1 MCCTSRA
8 PFSMQVRNT
17 FLHFDEHHDGDV
29 GAIRRASSIP
39 PAARL
44 SPTTSYAEPEQ
55 GSTRSPSPARSEAEM
70 PSDYE
75 NLPPLV
81 KRLVDRPAAPGVT
94 TIMVRNVPNKYTQ
107 RLLLR
112 VWKQMGYGH
121 AIDLFY
127 LPMDFRNKCNL
138 GYCFLNFISAEYA
151 AQFRAEV
158 EGLRLTT
165 FKTPKVLVTA
175 EAHIQGFL
183 PNFTAFRNSAVMG
196 KSVAPEYQPLVCDPA
211 TGKEVT
217 IPRPMSG
224 PKPVATPSVDVLSK
238 RLLAT
243 VATVLTDDVAHMVV
257 AGLLQGYVSS
267 GHLRDLA
274 SIVASME
281 ADSAVR
287 QHVVNHCLQQLMA
300 TGSIPA

>member
-1 MCCTSRA
+1 
-8 PFSMQVRNT
+8 MQVRNT
-17 FLHFDEHHDGDV
+17 FLHFDEEQEGDL
-29 GAIRRASSIP
+29 GASRRASSIP

-44 SPTTSYAEPEQ
+44 SPTISYAEPEQ
-55 GSTRSPSPARSEAEM
+55 GPTRSPSPVRSEPEF
-70 PSDYE
+70 PSDYD
-75 NLPPLV
+75 NLPALV
-81 KRLVDRPAAPGVT
+81 QRLVDRPATQGVT

-112 VWKQMGYGH
+112 VWKQMGYGC

-138 GYCFLNFISAEYA
+138 GYCFLNFVSAEYA
-151 AQFRAEV
+151 VKFRAEV
-158 EGLRLTT
+158 EGMRLTT

-217 IPRPMSG
+217 IPRPTSG
-224 PKPVATPSVDVLSK
+224 PKPAPVPSVDVLSK
-238 RLLAT
+238 RLSAT
-243 VATVLTDDVAHMVV
+243 VSTLLTDDVSHLVV
-257 AGLLQGYVSS
+257 AGLLQGYAPS

-281 ADSAVR
+281 ADVAVR
-287 QHVVNHCLQQLMA
+287 QHVVNHCIQQLVA
-300 TGSIPA
+300 AGSIPAWSAVPIAVP